1 MNDALPYIAL
11 GTSVVGSLVAWLV
24 ADARG
29 KGRSDAQAKVVD
41 ALAVQVAA
49 QSTKLAEL
57 TTASAATSAA
67 LSALSSSMQTQT
79 ASIAAVQVELGR
91 SSQDRTGLHADVAR
105 LDAQKANRDAVD
117 GIRAM
122 LVDLRGD
129 LDRRFD
135 DLTSRVDRVLGA
147 K

>member
-11 GTSVVGSLVAWLV
+11 GTSIVGSLVAWLV

-29 KGRSDAQAKVVD
+29 KGRSDAQAKIVD
-41 ALAVQVAA
+41 ALAVQV
-49 QSTKLAEL
+49 STHTTKLAEL
-57 TTASAATSAA
+57 TTASAASSAA
-67 LSALSSSMQTQT
+67 LTALSSSMQTQ
-79 ASIAAVQVELGR
+79 AAGIAAVQVELGR

>member
-1 MNDALPYIAL
+1 
-11 GTSVVGSLVAWLV
+11 
-24 ADARG
+24 
-29 KGRSDAQAKVVD
+29 
-41 ALAVQVAA
+41 
-49 QSTKLAEL
+49 
-57 TTASAATSAA
+57 
-67 LSALSSSMQTQT
+67 
-79 ASIAAVQVELGR
+79 VQVELGR
-91 SSQDRTGLHADVAR
+91 SSQDRSGLHADIAR
-105 LDAQKANRDAVD
+105 LDSQKANRDAVD

>member
-1 MNDALPYIAL
+1 MNDALPYIAI
-11 GTSVVGSLVAWLV
+11 GTSIVGSLIAWLV

-29 KGRSDAQAKVVD
+29 KGRDDAQAKVVD
-41 ALAVQVAA
+41 ALAVQVAS
-49 QSTKLAEL
+49 QTTKLAEL

-67 LSALSSSMQTQT
+67 LTALSSSMQTQT

-91 SSQDRTGLHADVAR
+91 SAQDRTGLHADVAR

>member
-1 MNDALPYIAL
+1 MDNALPYVAI

-29 KGRSDAQAKVVD
+29 KGRSDAQNKVVD
-41 ALAVQVAA
+41 ALALQVSLQA
-49 QSTKLAEL
+49 TKLAEL
-57 TTASAATSAA
+57 TTSTAATSAA
-67 LSALSSSMQTQT
+67 LSALSSSMQAQT
-79 ASIAAVQVELGR
+79 ASLASVQVELGR

-117 GIRAM
+117 GIRTM